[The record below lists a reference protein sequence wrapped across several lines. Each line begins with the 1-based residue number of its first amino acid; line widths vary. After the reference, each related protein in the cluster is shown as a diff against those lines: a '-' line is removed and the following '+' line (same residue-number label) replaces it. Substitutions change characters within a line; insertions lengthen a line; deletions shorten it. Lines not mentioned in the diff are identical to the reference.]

1 MTNDIITKTNDGYV
15 VEVFAK
21 KEKSIDDDI
30 LEVAEGLSILEP
42 KKHKTEE
49 EYFSEYKEILEKIED
64 RPVTIKALEKGKDLN
79 DLKCQF
85 RAILR
90 ACLCGDLSVA
100 IPKISSVEEMEEI
113 KDIIQECKNELEAE
127 KVEYKRRVKIGA
139 VIEIPS
145 AALMS
150 YELAKE
156 CDFFFIDTD
165 SLTSYSFGGKQNS
178 SQIVKNQLA
187 TIKLIRQAVRG
198 AHDAGIFCGVSG
210 GIAEEGLYIPLL
222 LGLGIDEYSVEAKN
236 IENVRKIIA
245 KLDRYDCREFAKEVL
260 DLTSLEHI
268 ENKLKQFLR

>member
-1 MTNDIITKTNDGYV
+1 MT
-15 VEVFAK
+15 
-21 KEKSIDDDI
+21 
-30 LEVAEGLSILEP
+30 
-42 KKHKTEE
+42 
-49 EYFSEYKEILEKIED
+49 
-64 RPVTIKALEKGKDLN
+64 
-79 DLKCQF
+79 
-85 RAILR
+85 
-90 ACLCGDLSVA
+90 
-100 IPKISSVEEMEEI
+100 EEI
-113 KDIIQECKNELEAE
+113 KEEVKQEETE
-127 KVEYKRRVKIGA
+127 KVEYKRRVKMGA

-165 SLTSYSFGGKQNS
+165 SLTSYSFGGKENS

-236 IENVRKIIA
+236 IENVRKIIDDIIIKA
-245 KLDRYDCREFAKEVL
+245 SMQIHVSPHMLRHTFAT
-260 DLTSLEHI
+260 DLLNNLVI
-268 ENKLKQFLR
+268 YAPVPNP